1 LPPLAFT
8 VRNTGVTG
16 ESWFLHG
23 DGFVAFLQR
32 ESDEAVDLNGDGDQ
46 SDFVP
51 AVWDAV
57 SGTVTS
63 TGLAVAGAPLG
74 RPDGFRIID
83 DDMVAVGVSEAGQGG
98 VDRNGDGDSLDS
110 VLHIWSRSTS
120 TPTNQGVALRF
131 DEHMWASDGALMA
144 AISEAGQGADLNG
157 DGDTVDVVQHAWT
170 ATHGLVSLGLQ
181 SNWGSVVPGG
191 SGRFLV
197 DVVPDPDANAIERYA
212 VYDAVTDTLDLSD
225 LELVP
230 GFGDAQAASAG
241 NFAVAGT
248 EFGYSPSSGDRD
260 LNGDGDKTDT
270 VLHIWSDDGTRTNI
284 GVAVHWGLI
293 WALGDGGFLV
303 VVPEA
308 NQAGADLNGDGDT
321 TDSVAHIWTPDDGLE
336 NLGVAL
342 ASYGATPNLLADGGI
357 AAFGVWESEQ
367 GGSDLNGDGDTADKV
382 THVWSAGM
390 GLVNTGLAQSSNPV
404 AGPGGAGLSVSE
416 SAQGG
421 SDLNGDGDT
430 GDTVAHMW
438 SPSQGVVNL
447 GLAGQVT
454 PAPAGSFVGTAIQ
467 ESSSGGTDL
476 NGNGYAHDTLAYAWD
491 PVLGGTSLVLPS
503 GIVGPAT
510 PAYGST
516 RWAADS
522 RVSLLVPEASVDLN
536 GDGDTL
542 DDVVHIVESNR

>member
-1 LPPLAFT
+1 
-8 VRNTGVTG
+8 
-16 ESWFLHG
+16 
-23 DGFVAFLQR
+23 
-32 ESDEAVDLNGDGDQ
+32 
-46 SDFVP
+46 
-51 AVWDAV
+51 
-57 SGTVTS
+57 
-63 TGLAVAGAPLG
+63 
-74 RPDGFRIID
+74 
-83 DDMVAVGVSEAGQGG
+83 
-98 VDRNGDGDSLDS
+98 
-110 VLHIWSRSTS
+110 
-120 TPTNQGVALRF
+120 VALRF